1 MVLKKI
7 GSNPLITQF
16 ADKFVKD
23 YPGHYSRH
31 NPQSYSIDS
40 NQYNQIIAYVSGESD
55 KFPSILVH
63 PKVYAYGCMSHLEK
77 MGKNGTDEAFF
88 RAAAILFKTS
98 ANESHKSNVLR
109 ICIGHFMKTIM
120 LSQSIKDVE
129 EQKQIVIRQLCDTKK
144 YIGDAAISFYVDT
157 LMKSYTSSIK
167 NSYSVTESAVP
178 LLLTLHYLSLI
189 DSSYLEEIK
198 EQIQPF
204 MYYLLTENVEG
215 LQQEIS
221 TAIKALASSPLAKK
235 DCVSAIYLD
244 KQIHKE
250 KIEAVQKQLQLIPES
265 QTEKTLSRSEFN
277 RYAMLVP
284 AALLYRVNVRGSKA
298 NFLEKQNELD
308 RKLLRAMTLLYEIV
322 PLDVINS
329 LSSEHREQGEDLYEM
344 LEGIIPLT
352 EPYELII
359 YAIREMRGYRVE
371 WQTVEKRFLVNTE
384 RAKRAMVLV
393 SDWLMKGYI
402 FKTLQDHGVDMS
414 DQNITLHD
422 MVLASLKEN
431 NRTHKLYRYLTEKMS
446 LQEILDECT
455 QPASSATKF
464 NSYDIKDQLFLFT
477 LLPVENPIIERF
489 VAFLSHYGTQQE
501 NMSLIHML
509 FSSPAFD
516 PEKWIAAYAKHPQ
529 VNIDRFLLHI
539 LNYKGS
545 IDYYSELSEDSYQR
559 IVLGNIEKSLQL
571 YSQLGAEAR
580 TSILENIFEKKNG
593 LSQDYYYQAIQLG
606 LQDTS
611 KKASSIAQADF
622 TNIKNKDLYI
632 RIYQTEK
639 KAKLKELALDAMRG
653 VEDYQSIYQE
663 LLSNETSAKFKTL
676 LQNLIDA
683 ANQSPDKA
691 HATFGTVVDKRKLAR
706 LKWLMIEQLPVL
718 LDKEGGELDA
728 EVKEYILT
736 QSVDFTTAPN
746 PHVLKV
752 KDYAAP
758 NSLADFAM
766 ELYTIW
772 LANQAPAKEKWVLFV
787 CTSLGDR
794 RIIDEL
800 SKQIKIWAEAGRGA
814 LASDAVKALSFMQ
827 EIAAFV
833 TIDQMKRT
841 VKNRQV
847 KAAAAEA
854 LTMAAQNLNITP
866 EELEDRLVTT
876 LGFDQRGK
884 RIFSY
889 GQRTFTVKVNNDRQ
903 LHVTNDETGKVV
915 KNLPAPAQKDDATL
929 AEQAKSEFAQLKKD
943 VKNLVTIQSLR
954 LEESLSKQRL
964 WSITAW
970 KNLFV
975 ENVMMQKFAIGLI
988 WGLYED
994 GKLTDTFRY
1003 MEDGTFNTVD
1013 EEEYACKEDAL
1024 IGLVHPIELTKDDLQ
1039 AWQTQL
1045 EDYEMKQPFPQLDRK
1060 LYFPTEEHLK
1070 TNRVTDLP
1078 AEEYSPT
1085 AFPKTMEKYGW
1096 YKGMA
1101 QDAGFYYEFYKEYG
1115 DMIVELKFSGAS
1127 ISYYDGMDEISLES
1141 LAFYANKF
1149 DRYYYYEKSQ
1159 PLPISTISPRLFSET
1174 IFDIMRAT
1182 GK

>member
-1 MVLKKI
+1 MVLKKMA
-7 GSNPLITQF
+7 SNPLISQF

-23 YPGHYSRH
+23 YSGHYSRQ
-31 NPQSYSIDS
+31 NPQNYSIDS

-55 KFPSILVH
+55 IFPSILVH
-63 PKVYAYGCMSHLEK
+63 PKVYAYDCMSQLEK
-77 MGKNGTDEAFF
+77 MGKKGTDETFF
-88 RAAAILFKTS
+88 RAAAVLFKTS
-98 ANESHKSNVLR
+98 SNENHRSNVLQ
-109 ICIGHFMKTIM
+109 ICIGHFVKTIK
-120 LSQSIKDVE
+120 LSQVIKDVE
-129 EQKQIVIRQLCDTKK
+129 EQKQIAIRQLCDTKK

-157 LMKSYTSSIK
+157 LIKNYVSSLK
-167 NSYSVTESAVP
+167 NSYSVTDSAVP
-178 LLLTLHYLSLI
+178 LLLTLNYLSLV
-189 DSSYLEEIK
+189 DSGYLEQIK
-198 EQIQPF
+198 DQIPPF
-204 MYYLLTENVEG
+204 MYYLLTDNVEG

-221 TAIKALASSPLAKK
+221 TAIETLASVTLAKR
-235 DCVSAIYLD
+235 DCTSAIYLD
-244 KQIHKE
+244 KQIRKQ
-250 KIEAVQKQLQLIPES
+250 KIEAIQNQFKQTPES
-265 QTEKTLSRSEFN
+265 QTEKTLSRSEFHL
-277 RYAMLVP
+277 YATLVP
-284 AALLYRVNVRGSKA
+284 SALLYRVNVRGSKA
-298 NFLEKQNELD
+298 NFLEQQAELD
-308 RKLLRAMTLLYEIV
+308 RELLRAMSLLYEII
-322 PLDVINS
+322 PLDLIHS
-329 LSSEHREQGEDLYEM
+329 LTYEHRELEVDLNQM
-344 LEGIIPLT
+344 LEGIMPIT
-352 EPYELII
+352 EPYDLIT

-371 WQTVEKRFLVNTE
+371 WQSVEERILVNTE
-384 RAKRAMVLV
+384 RSKRAMVLV
-393 SDWLMKGYI
+393 SDWLMKGYM

-414 DQNITLHD
+414 DQDITIED
-422 MVLASLKEN
+422 VVLASLKEN
-431 NRTHKLYRYLTEKMS
+431 NRTHKLYRYLTGKLS

-455 QPASSATKF
+455 QSASSANKF

-477 LLPVENPIIERF
+477 FLQVENTIIQRF

-509 FSSPAFD
+509 FSSSAFD
-516 PEKWIAAYAKHPQ
+516 PEKWIATYADDPQ

-545 IDYYSELSEDSYQR
+545 VDYYSELSEDSYQK

-580 TSILENIFEKKNG
+580 MSILENIFAKKNE
-593 LSQDYYYQAIQLG
+593 LNQEYYYQAIQLG

-611 KKASSIAQADF
+611 KKASSIAQAEF
-622 TNIKNKDLYI
+622 MNIKNKDLYI

-639 KAKLKELALDAMRG
+639 KAKLKELALDALRG
-653 VEDYQSIYQE
+653 MENYQSIYQE
-663 LLSNETSAKFKTL
+663 LLSNETSSKFKTL

-683 ANQSPDKA
+683 ATQSPDKTL
-691 HATFGTVVDKRKLAR
+691 ATFGNVVDKRKLAR
-706 LKWLMIEQLPVL
+706 LKWLMIEQLPAL

-736 QSVDFTTAPN
+736 QSVDFMTAPN
-746 PHVLKV
+746 PLVLKV
-752 KDYAAP
+752 KDYADSG
-758 NSLADFAM
+758 SLADFAM
-766 ELYTIW
+766 ELYTMW
-772 LANQAPAKEKWVLFV
+772 LANQAPAKEKWILFV

-800 SKQIKIWAEAGRGA
+800 SRQIKEWAEAGRGA
-814 LASDAVKALSFMQ
+814 LASNAVKALSFMQ
-827 EIAAFV
+827 ELAAFV

-847 KAAAAEA
+847 KAAATEA
-854 LTMAAQNLNITP
+854 LAMAAQNLKITP

-876 LGFDQRGK
+876 LGFDHRGK

-929 AEQAKSEFAQLKKD
+929 AEQAKLEFAQLKKD

-964 WSITAW
+964 WSTAAW

-988 WGLYED
+988 WGVYEE
-994 GKLTDTFRY
+994 GKLKDTFRY
-1003 MEDGTFNTVD
+1003 MDDGTFNTVD
-1013 EEEYACKEDAL
+1013 EEEFECKEEAL
-1024 IGLVHPIELTKDDLQ
+1024 IGLVHPIELNKEDLQ
-1039 AWQTQL
+1039 AWKTQL
-1045 EDYEMKQPFPQLDRK
+1045 EDYEMKQPFPQLDRQ

-1070 TNRVTDLP
+1070 NNRVSDLP
-1078 AEEYSPT
+1078 EEEYSPT
-1085 AFPKTMEKYGW
+1085 AFPKNLEKYGW

-1101 QDAGFYYEFYKEYG
+1101 QDAGFFYEFYKEYG
-1115 DMIVELKFSGAS
+1115 DMIVELKFSGTS
-1127 ISYYDGMDEISLES
+1127 ISYYEGMEDISLES
-1141 LAFYANKF
+1141 LAFYSNKH

-1159 PLPISTISPRLFSET
+1159 PLPISNISPRLFSET
-1174 IFDIMRAT
+1174 IYDIMRAT

>member
-63 PKVYAYGCMSHLEK
+63 PKVYAYGCMSHLER

-109 ICIGHFMKTIM
+109 ICIENFMKTIM
-120 LSQSIKDVE
+120 LSQTNKDVE
-129 EQKQIVIRQLCDTKK
+129 EQKQIVVRQLCDTKK

-189 DSSYLEEIK
+189 DSSYLEEMK

-221 TAIKALASSPLAKK
+221 TAIKALASSTLAKK

-250 KIEAVQKQLQLIPES
+250 KIGAVQKQLQLIPES
-265 QTEKTLSRSEFN
+265 QPEKTLSRSEFN
-277 RYAMLVP
+277 LYAMLVP

-298 NFLEKQNELD
+298 NFLEQQNELD
-308 RKLLRAMTLLYEIV
+308 RKLLGAMTLLYEIV

-329 LSSEHREQGEDLYEM
+329 LSSGHREQEADLYEM

-371 WQTVEKRFLVNTE
+371 WQTVEKRFLANTE

-402 FKTLQDHGVDMS
+402 FKTLQDHGIDMS

-446 LQEILDECT
+446 LQEILDEFT

-477 LLPVENPIIERF
+477 FLPVENPIIERF

-509 FSSPAFD
+509 FSSSAFD
-516 PEKWIAAYAKHPQ
+516 PEKWIAAYVDHPQ

-545 IDYYSELSEDSYQR
+545 VDYYSELSEDSYQR

-580 TSILENIFEKKNG
+580 TSILENIFEKKNE

-611 KKASSIAQADF
+611 KKASSIAQAEF

-639 KAKLKELALDAMRG
+639 KAKLKELALDALRG

-676 LQNLIDA
+676 LQNVIDA
-683 ANQSPDKA
+683 ASQSPDKA

-706 LKWLMIEQLPVL
+706 LKWLVIEQLPVL
-718 LDKEGGELDA
+718 LDKEGRELDA

-758 NSLADFAM
+758 HSLADFAM
-766 ELYTIW
+766 ELYTLW

-800 SKQIKIWAEAGRGA
+800 SKQIKVWAEAGRGA

-854 LTMAAQNLNITP
+854 LTMAAHNLNITP

-929 AEQAKSEFAQLKKD
+929 AEQAKLEFAQLKKD

-964 WSITAW
+964 WSTTAW

-988 WGLYED
+988 WGVYED

-1013 EEEYACKEDAL
+1013 EEEYECKEDAL

-1045 EDYEMKQPFPQLDRK
+1045 EDYEIKQPFPQLDRK

-1078 AEEYSPT
+1078 AEEYSPS

-1101 QDAGFYYEFYKEYG
+1101 QDAGFYHEFYKEYG

-1127 ISYYDGMDEISLES
+1127 ISYYDGMDDISLES
-1141 LAFYANKF
+1141 LAFYTNKF